1 MAVRTYIPIDKTFD
15 GRQKNDAEALQ
26 RLQRE
31 RYSNPIYE
39 IGQITDFVYS
49 TDDPLEIT
57 DLERKIIVQPY
68 SFDKSL
74 DTAIKPEG
82 DDNSFDDGH
91 EEVTSYIIGV
101 RKNHELST
109 IIKIGDIIEI
119 EIVNNE
125 ITKRNGIDGFYS
137 STLQESIGVWRI
149 IEGNLY
155 NAIDLAKRT
164 YNGLSKNFNP
174 GSDSDVLELTQEILQ
189 TKKTAPAYKGG
200 RRISDIE
207 IVTIEGKEVEINTAK
222 KYLEMKKAARE
233 EGVYLSITS
242 GYRSMESQI
251 QIYNN
256 RYEPDYQGSGNCGN
270 KGENISGV
278 FQTAAK
284 VSSKGVA
291 AYPGCSNH
299 QNGKALDIS
308 NSPRNVSWLKRN
320 GSRFGFY
327 NTVRSENWHWEYIG

>member
-74 DTAIKPEG
+74 DTAIKPK
-82 DDNSFDDGH
+82 DNNSFDDGH

-119 EIVNNE
+119 EVVNNE
-125 ITKRNGIDGFYS
+125 ITKRNAIDGFYS
-137 STLQESIGVWRI
+137 STLQESIGVWRT

-155 NAIDLAKRT
+155 KAIDLAKRT

-242 GYRSMESQI
+242 GYRSNDKQTYL
-251 QIYNN
+251 YNL
-256 RYEPDYQGSGNCGN
+256 YKQGGN
-270 KGENISGV
+270 I
-278 FQTAAK
+278 AAR
-284 VSSKGVA
+284 
-291 AYPGCSNH
+291 PGYSNH
-299 QNGKALDIS
+299 QNGKALDLNTEGITK
-308 NSPRNVSWLKRN
+308 RIGTGKVYEWLEKNANR
-320 GSRFGFY
+320 Y
-327 NTVRSENWHWEYIG
+327 NFERIDIEHWHWEYTG